1 MKPANGH
8 TITLA
13 EYQREKWVE
22 HHRRYMSVK
31 PSPRGT
37 PCLALVPVVLFAMV
51 LLSGCM
57 SGQPPVPA
65 PETAPAPGLTFYTE
79 QNPPYNYE
87 ENGTLKGIA
96 VDLLEEMT
104 ARAGSRVD
112 RSQVRLVPWTE
123 GYQAVLHQN
132 RTVLFTTVR
141 LPERE
146 SSFKWVGPVYPY
158 TNVLFSR
165 QDNNFTL
172 RGVEDPGPLKIGVI
186 RDDIAGIQLMAMG
199 MNESQLVKETS
210 VREIIRKLESGEID
224 LWGYPEPSGRY
235 FAQQVTGNAS
245 TFRVVY
251 TLPGLD
257 GYYAFS
263 RDTPDSTVEAFQK
276 ALDSLKQEKD
286 ASGRSRY
293 EEIVWRYIPSSGV

>member
-1 MKPANGH
+1 MNTKP
-8 TITLA
+8 
-13 EYQREKWVE
+13 
-22 HHRRYMSVK
+22 
-31 PSPRGT
+31 PSRGT
-37 PCLALVPVVLFAMV
+37 PFFFLVPVVLFVIV
-51 LLSGCM
+51 LVSGCM
-57 SGQPPVPA
+57 SGQPPVPE
-65 PETAPAPGLTFYTE
+65 PGPSPGLTFYTE

-104 ARAGSRVD
+104 ARAGARVD
-112 RSQVRLVPWTE
+112 RSEVRLAPWTE

-146 SSFKWVGPVYPY
+146 TSFKWVGPVYPY

-165 QDNNFTL
+165 QDRNIAVK
-172 RGVEDPGPLKIGVI
+172 GVEDLDSLKIGVI
-186 RDDIAGIQLMAMG
+186 RDDIAGIQLLAMG
-199 MNESQLVKETS
+199 VNESQLVKETN
-210 VREIIRKLESGEID
+210 VAEIIRKLENGEVD

-235 FAQQVTGNAS
+235 FARQVTGNAS

-263 RDTPDSTVEAFQK
+263 RDVPDSTIQKFQN